1 MVRQEAEEEEEE
13 REEVTKKPAF
23 KPPEFDET
31 EFLQTENRSAKLI
44 YISLGTAF
52 AAGIVTFGIMTGLHM
67 LDLGGEF
74 TVPLVIPFLFAG
86 VAVYLFGRFGIDV
99 RNLEW
104 KKWLENGVMFVVAW
118 FAVWLVS
125 MNPPFSDFA
134 DPTVSEPLMELE
146 VASGQKIY
154 YLKDRMFVGETEQ
167 DFSSISELEDVAAMK
182 VYATVTDNWDLKSVD
197 ISVEYSIDGETI
209 RIGEG
214 EMLNLSIS
222 RIDENLDVPKNVSNA
237 MDDEWLISD
246 DDVREEYMYVISMVF
261 DNQTSLDLGEGVPFR
276 VLFTAEDNRGNEIR
290 KELPFRI
297 HS

>member
-1 MVRQEAEEEEEE
+1 MVRQEADEEEEE
-13 REEVTKKPAF
+13 REEETKKPAF

-52 AAGIVTFGIMTGLHM
+52 AAGIVTFGIMTALHM
-67 LDLGGEF
+67 LELGGKF
-74 TVPLVIPFLFAG
+74 TIPIVIPVLFTG

-104 KKWLENGVMFVVAW
+104 KKWLENGVMYVVAW

-134 DPTVSEPLMELE
+134 DPTVSEPLMEIE
-146 VASGQKIY
+146 VASGQKFY
-154 YLKDRMFVGETEQ
+154 YLKDRMFVDEDEQ
-167 DFSSISELEDVAAMK
+167 DFSSISELEDVAGMK
-182 VYATVTDNWDLKSVD
+182 VYATITDNWNLKSVD
-197 ISVEYSIDGETI
+197 ISLEYSRDGKTIKID
-209 RIGEG
+209 EG
-214 EMLNLSIS
+214 EMLDLTIKEAE
-222 RIDENLDVPKNVSNA
+222 ENLDVPKNVSNA
-237 MDDEWLISD
+237 VDDQWLISD
-246 DDVREEYMYVISMVF
+246 DDVREEYMYVVSMVF
-261 DNQTSLDLGEGVPFR
+261 DNQTALDLSEGVAFR
-276 VLFTAEDNRGNEIR
+276 LIFNAEDNRGNEVR